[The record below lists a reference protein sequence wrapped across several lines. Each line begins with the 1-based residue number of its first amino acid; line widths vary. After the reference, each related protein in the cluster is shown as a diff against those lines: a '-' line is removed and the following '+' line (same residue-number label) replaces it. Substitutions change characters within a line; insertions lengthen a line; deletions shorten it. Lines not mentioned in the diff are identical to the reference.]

1 MDLVV
6 RTAEESSVG
15 LIPSMFWRTET
26 YPDLFDEYQDQW
38 ANPESKCHKFMAD
51 YVKEVVTRYV
61 DSPAIWGW
69 EFANEMNLSCD
80 LPNGMEF
87 LGQNIPHLKVNL
99 EKNDRNLMT
108 YKIASIVWKAF
119 ADEVRKYDT
128 YRFITTGNSS
138 PRESAWHNA
147 TEKSWTH
154 DNKEQTFEVFQW
166 INPLPMNVASVHF
179 YPEYGKEPV
188 YAGATGIEE
197 VLNLLKEFSSRLG
210 QPLFVG
216 EFAALGH
223 DREDKLTME
232 QFRELQ
238 TRLLDAFVNEKID
251 LSAYWVFDYTSDR
264 SGPGLIRK
272 DNKYSWILDQ
282 IVEYNEK
289 MQ

>member
-1 MDLVV
+1 
-6 RTAEESSVG
+6 
-15 LIPSMFWRTET
+15 
-26 YPDLFDEYQDQW
+26 
-38 ANPESKCHKFMAD
+38 
-51 YVKEVVTRYV
+51 
-61 DSPAIWGW
+61 
-69 EFANEMNLSCD
+69 
-80 LPNGMEF
+80 
-87 LGQNIPHLKVNL
+87 
-99 EKNDRNLMT
+99 
-108 YKIASIVWKAF
+108 
-119 ADEVRKYDT
+119 
-128 YRFITTGNSS
+128 
-138 PRESAWHNA
+138 
-147 TEKSWTH
+147 
-154 DNKEQTFEVFQW
+154 
-166 INPLPMNVASVHF
+166 MNVASVHF